1 MLFEWQG
8 HVLAYGHGTEKRATL
23 KRHAEALANF
33 VALDFGDGGKILAAN
48 PDLAGGW
55 LLEANQRAQERAF
68 AGAGA
73 AEDDQSLAGLHV
85 KINAVQNFPAGV
97 ADAKIAERKHRALER
112 LPHPTN
118 SHRSN
123 HKLY

>member
-8 HVLAYGHGTEKRATL
+8 LVLAYGHGTEKRAAL

-48 PDLAGGW
+48 PAVAGGW
-55 LLEANQRAQERAF
+55 FREQTQGARERAL

-73 AEDDQSLAGLHV
+73 AEDDQSLATLHV

-97 ADAKIAERKHRALER
+97 ADAKIANRDHRAVKR
-112 LPHPTN
+112 LVHAEIFD
-118 SHRSN
+118 RSS
-123 HKLY
+123 HKL